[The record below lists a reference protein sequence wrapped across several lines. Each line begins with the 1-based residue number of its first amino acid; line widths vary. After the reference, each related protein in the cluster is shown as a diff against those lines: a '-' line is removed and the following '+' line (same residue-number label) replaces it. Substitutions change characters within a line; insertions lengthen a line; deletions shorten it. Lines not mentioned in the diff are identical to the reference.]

1 MTFSEV
7 VLRLLFVTQTGA
19 GVLGN
24 TFLLSAYASASGASR
39 ALRPVHVILTNMAVA
54 NFLVL
59 SFKGIPQVI
68 FMWGVTDILGN
79 TGCKLA
85 YYIHRMARG
94 LSLCTTCLLSSFQ
107 AVTISPRTGG
117 WVGLRERVWKN
128 VGSSCFLC
136 WLCNMG
142 INVFVPVNL
151 KAPQHSHN
159 STETRDYGLCS
170 SDVPTTSSA
179 TIITVLMTFP
189 DVVFMGLM
197 TVATV
202 FMVLV
207 LHRHHQRMRHI
218 HTLRSSHRFSPEAKA
233 TQTVLLLAISFI
245 FFYFTNSIL
254 TIYNV
259 FFHSHLW
266 LMHLTTFLAACYPTL
281 SPLILLLRDP
291 QAPGFCS

>member
-54 NFLVL
+54 NFL
-59 SFKGIPQVI
+59 GIPQVI

-117 WVGLRERVWKN
+117 
-128 VGSSCFLC
+128 
-136 WLCNMG
+136 
-142 INVFVPVNL
+142 
-151 KAPQHSHN
+151 
-159 STETRDYGLCS
+159 
-170 SDVPTTSSA
+170 
-179 TIITVLMTFP
+179 
-189 DVVFMGLM
+189 
-197 TVATV
+197 
-202 FMVLV
+202 
-207 LHRHHQRMRHI
+207 
-218 HTLRSSHRFSPEAKA
+218 SSHRFSPEAKA

-254 TIYNV
+254 TIYN
-259 FFHSHLW
+259 
-266 LMHLTTFLAACYPTL
+266 
-281 SPLILLLRDP
+281 
-291 QAPGFCS
+291 